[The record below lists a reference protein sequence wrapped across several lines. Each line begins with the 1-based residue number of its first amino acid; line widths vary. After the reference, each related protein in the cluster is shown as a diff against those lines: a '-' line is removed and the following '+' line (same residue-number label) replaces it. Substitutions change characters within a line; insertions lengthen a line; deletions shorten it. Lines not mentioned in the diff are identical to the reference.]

1 MVLVVPWSCLY
12 PPTTLCVVLVHETT
26 LVKEST
32 QMNSFL
38 KNQKKK
44 NKKFMCCILPLKGIL
59 PVNPIFVSTYP
70 NFSYSIFNILVFCIF
85 IIKTK
90 IFYASKSVM
99 AIHILQQ
106 NFNWKFKIKS
116 NFINKRQANSKT
128 KAYNLRFC
136 MMY

>member
-1 MVLVVPWSCLY
+1 MSYGFGCAMVMFVSPNNFMCGFGTRDYFSKGIY
-12 PPTTLCVVLVHETT
+12 PD
-26 LVKEST
+26 
-32 QMNSFL
+32 

-44 NKKFMCCILPLKGIL
+44 NKKFMCCILPLKGIP

-99 AIHILQQ
+99 AIHILQ
-106 NFNWKFKIKS
+106 
-116 NFINKRQANSKT
+116 
-128 KAYNLRFC
+128 
-136 MMY
+136 